1 MIMQPVDY
9 DLVAPVFDRRYERH
23 PYSGVRS
30 VLRDFLS
37 GAPGAPVAEVGCGS
51 GHWLAEISASADR
64 MVVGL
69 DRSRRMLERAY
80 AAAPRARLVRG
91 TADQLCWLDA
101 CLDRVFCVNALHHFP
116 DQPAFIS
123 ECRRVLRSGGGLLT
137 IGLDPHRGD
146 DEWWVYD
153 FFPAARQVDRERF
166 ASAATIREWL
176 TMAGFRNAATAVAEH
191 FDATIPF
198 EDASI
203 RGMTERTA
211 VSQLMLLSDDDYEA
225 GLARLA
231 AEQPV
236 LRSNVRL
243 YATTAWT

>member
-1 MIMQPVDY
+1 MQPVDY
-9 DLVAPVFDRRYERH
+9 DVVAASFDRRYERH

-30 VLRDFLS
+30 VLRDFVN
-37 GAPGAPVAEVGCGS
+37 GAPGAVAEVGCGT
-51 GHWLAEISASADR
+51 GHWLAQLSAGGELV
-64 MVVGL
+64 VVGL
-69 DRSRRMLERAY
+69 DRSRRMLERAR
-80 AAAPRARLVRG
+80 AAVPQARLVRG

-116 DQPAFIS
+116 DPPAFIA
-123 ECRRVLRSGGGLLT
+123 ECRRVLRPGGGLLT

-153 FFPAARQVDRERF
+153 FFPATLHLDRQRF
-166 ASAATIREWL
+166 ASTATVHQWL
-176 TMAGFRNAATAVAEH
+176 TAAGLRNPVTAVAEH
-191 FDATIPF
+191 FAAKIPF
-198 EDASI
+198 EDAVT

-211 VSQLMLLSDDDYEA
+211 TSQLMLISDEDYEA

>member
-1 MIMQPVDY
+1 MQPVDY
-9 DLVAPVFDRRYERH
+9 DVVAPAFDRRYERH
-23 PYSGVRS
+23 AYSSVRS
-30 VLRDFLS
+30 VLRAFVN
-37 GAPGAPVAEVGCGS
+37 GAPGAAVAEVGCGT
-51 GHWLAEISASADR
+51 GHWLAELSASGAS

-69 DRSRRMLERAY
+69 DRSRGMLERAH
-80 AAAPRARLVRG
+80 AAAPQARLVRG
-91 TADQLCWLDA
+91 TADRLCWLDA

-137 IGLDPHRGD
+137 IGLDPHCGD

-153 FFPAARQVDRERF
+153 FFPAALQVDRERF
-166 ASAATIREWL
+166 APAATIRDWL
-176 TMAGFRNAATAVAEH
+176 TTAGFRNPVTAMAEH
-191 FDATIPF
+191 IAATIPF
-198 EDASI
+198 EDAVT
-203 RGMTERTA
+203 RGLTERAAT
-211 VSQLMLLSDDDYEA
+211 SQLMLISDKDYEA